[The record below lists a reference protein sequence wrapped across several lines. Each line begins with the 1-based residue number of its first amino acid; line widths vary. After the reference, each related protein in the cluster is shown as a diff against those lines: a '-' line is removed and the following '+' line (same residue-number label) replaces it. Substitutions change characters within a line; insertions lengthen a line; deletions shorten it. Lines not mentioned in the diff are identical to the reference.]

1 MHRRTFL
8 SGVALA
14 VAAPGFALA
23 REDDVSPRE
32 DDLSPREGDRS
43 PREHDLSPLPAGV
56 DPRACPGLSW
66 AGSGPAAIEIFD
78 YNCPYCRAV
87 FRALDAR
94 VAAGG
99 ALRLGLIDSP
109 LLSIGS
115 IQAAKLR
122 QAVLKL
128 YGPGKAYAYHRHV
141 FGGRGAV
148 DGEVGLA
155 AVKALRLDVAK
166 VTEEA
171 DGDRVRDILV
181 GQSHFLDRAGARST
195 PSFILGGRLL
205 SGWPGPAQFDAALK
219 GA

>member
-1 MHRRTFL
+1 MDRRSFL
-8 SGVALA
+8 SRLA
-14 VAAPGFALA
+14 QAAAATGAVQMAATGLA
-23 REDDVSPRE
+23 RAEDVE
-32 DDLSPREGDRS
+32 LT
-43 PREHDLSPLPAGV
+43 PLPSGV

-94 VAAGG
+94 VGHAG

-109 LLSIGS
+109 QLSIGS

-128 YGPGKAYAYHRHV
+128 YGPAKAYAFHRRL
-141 FGGRGAV
+141 FASRGAI

-155 AVKALRLDVAK
+155 AVRALKLDVAK
-166 VTEEA
+166 VTDTG
-171 DGDRVRDILV
+171 DGDGVRNILI
-181 GQSHFLDRAGARST
+181 GQSHFLNSAGARAT
-195 PSFILGGRLL
+195 PSFILAGKML
-205 SGWPGPAQFDAALK
+205 SGWPGPEKFDLVLH

>member
-1 MHRRTFL
+1 MQRRSFL
-8 SGVALA
+8 SGVALTLT
-14 VAAPGFALA
+14 APGFA
-23 REDDVSPRE
+23 RTQEV
-32 DDLSPREGDRS
+32 DLT
-43 PREHDLSPLPAGV
+43 PLPAGL
-56 DPRACPGLSW
+56 DPHDCPGLSW

-78 YNCPYCRAV
+78 YNCSYCRAV
-87 FRALDAR
+87 FRALDLRAQK
-94 VAAGG
+94 AG

-128 YGPGKAYAYHRHV
+128 YGSGKAYAFHRRV
-141 FGGRGAV
+141 FAGRGAI

-155 AVKALRLDVAK
+155 AVKALGLDVAK
-166 VTEEA
+166 VTDEA
-171 DGDRVRDILV
+171 DGDGVRDTLV

-205 SGWPGPAQFDAALK
+205 SGWPGQERFDAALR
-219 GA
+219 GT